1 MRHDDSSDTDTNSRR
16 NKISLSKNTKF
27 NKKLVRQK
35 SQSEDNLNSNSGLGS
50 FLRGSFRSISRK
62 FSKRETRV
70 IQKHKNYDSDS
81 IVKSRPRTRF
91 RQDNQPRLRRSM
103 SLANNST
110 ILGGSIRRRNSVA
123 FRGIPAEV
131 VENPILNV
139 SRKRL
144 VRSNSLA
151 VVPLSRRASVQQRS
165 QAIFPLAEQV
175 RIQKKKNFQESSPS
189 FQKQVVQPV
198 QSVRYRTKLSRQ
210 KSAPNLTNK
219 SVIKYKTS
227 SETVTSDTYENEV
240 KFDQKTENTETE
252 EEIIKTG
259 WLATS
264 LAKKKRKRWVVLTE
278 QFLLVYREE
287 KREKLVTK
295 LFLDETTMYKI
306 SENSCDISYTGSLV
320 SFSYSFVV
328 HTGELK
334 FKTQKCES

>member
-1 MRHDDSSDTDTNSRR
+1 M
-16 NKISLSKNTKF
+16 
-27 NKKLVRQK
+27 
-35 SQSEDNLNSNSGLGS
+35 
-50 FLRGSFRSISRK
+50 
-62 FSKRETRV
+62 
-70 IQKHKNYDSDS
+70 
-81 IVKSRPRTRF
+81 
-91 RQDNQPRLRRSM
+91 
-103 SLANNST
+103 
-110 ILGGSIRRRNSVA
+110 
-123 FRGIPAEV
+123 
-131 VENPILNV
+131 
-139 SRKRL
+139 
-144 VRSNSLA
+144 
-151 VVPLSRRASVQQRS
+151 
-165 QAIFPLAEQV
+165 
-175 RIQKKKNFQESSPS
+175 
-189 FQKQVVQPV
+189 
-198 QSVRYRTKLSRQ
+198 
-210 KSAPNLTNK
+210 TNK

-306 SENSCDISYTGSLV
+306 SENSCDISYTGSLA